1 METKKTLLT
10 FIAAHIIT
18 ASLVY
23 SQTEGYQDSA
33 RPLGLDVAGPV
44 MLAGSD
50 EASAEFQT
58 NELPTLM
65 QFVDTNLSESQ
76 ALENVSAVSL
86 DPAELI
92 LYHDSNVRTYFL
104 SEGAGYRNTLGY
116 TTTGVIDEGA
126 LIYPDASSAYTPPY
140 QDTSSTENL
149 PRDNNTPL
157 GPGDFVDL
165 GMHEQGTQLDFFLI
179 ADGANGGNN
188 IYGADGLEGA
198 NPDGLQHM
206 VAFAVP
212 DSPYLLLG
220 FEDLYGGGDLDYNDI
235 VFVIDIGEVNVQNLV
250 AAPEPAFWMMMALVG
265 ATGVWFYHRSNTSDP
280 NDHICSS

>member
-1 METKKTLLT
+1 M
-10 FIAAHIIT
+10 AVQIIT
-18 ASLVY
+18 ATFAY
-23 SQTEGYQDSA
+23 SQTESYQDSA
-33 RPLGLDVAGPV
+33 RPMGLDVVGPV
-44 MLAGSD
+44 MIAGSD

-86 DPAELI
+86 DPAELT
-92 LYHDSNVRTYFL
+92 LYHNSNVRVYFL

-126 LIYPDASSAYTPPY
+126 LIFPDASSAYTPPY
-140 QDTSSTENL
+140 EDTSSVENL

-157 GPGDFVDL
+157 APGDFVDL
-165 GMHEQGTQLDFFLI
+165 GVHEQGTQLDFFLI
-179 ADGANGGNN
+179 ANGANGGTNL
-188 IYGADGLEGA
+188 YGADGLEGA

-235 VFVIDIGEVNVQNLV
+235 VYVIDIGEVNVQNLV
-250 AAPEPAFWMMMALVG
+250 AAPEPAFWMMMAMVG
-265 ATGVWFYHRSNTSDP
+265 ATGVWFYRRRHDTDAD
-280 NDHICSS
+280 DHICIS